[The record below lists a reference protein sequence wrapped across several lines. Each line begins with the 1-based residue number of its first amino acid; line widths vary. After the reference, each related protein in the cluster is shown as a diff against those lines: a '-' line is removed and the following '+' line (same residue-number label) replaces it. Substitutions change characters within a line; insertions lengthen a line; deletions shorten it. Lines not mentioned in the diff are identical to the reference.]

1 MDALYPRLLVRDFP
15 ASAAFYQAV
24 LRELLGVEP
33 VKVLPGYA
41 NWDIEGEAGLVL
53 FDRGR
58 LAAAVGT
65 EDLPQAAQDAA
76 RGTAQDAARGTAQD
90 AARDTAQDTAM
101 LVMKVDDV
109 DAAAACLAGRG
120 ATVVA
125 PPQDRPDWAPTL
137 RTAHLRDPEG
147 NLIELQSY

>member
-1 MDALYPRLLVRDFP
+1 MDVLYPRLLVRDFP
-15 ASAAFYQAV
+15 ACAAFYQAV
-24 LRELLGVEP
+24 LRELHGVEP

-53 FDRGR
+53 FARDRI
-58 LAAAVGT
+58 AEAVGT
-65 EDLPQAAQDAA
+65 ADLPRA
-76 RGTAQDAARGTAQD
+76 
-90 AARDTAQDTAM
+90 AQDTAM

-109 DAAAACLAGRG
+109 DEAADCLARHG
-120 ATVVA
+120 ATVAA